1 MLFVGILVYVLI
13 FVVIPL
19 NVCFGKRSLRNRST
33 PKQLNGDKPN
43 TDRYCPYCR
52 TKLTKPNDCD
62 SCGREFLRADA
73 LTETQAKK
81 WGMGPA
87 VRIVMTRIVIIL
99 VIWGVFFFCVVV
111 PLLWLPSTCLSC
123 GVGALVAYRFAIG
136 TEKKYGRLAAAP
148 VRRLGKGLTCATV
161 GFAILSL
168 ILFVF
173 LSN

>member
-1 MLFVGILVYVLI
+1 MLFVAILVCVLI
-13 FVVIPL
+13 FVAIPL
-19 NVCFGKRSLRNRST
+19 NVCFGKRSLRNRGN
-33 PKQLNGDKPN
+33 PKKLNGENPM

-52 TKLTKPNDCD
+52 AKLTKPNDCD

-81 WGMGPA
+81 WGLGPA
-87 VRIVMTRIVIIL
+87 VRIVVTKIVIIL
-99 VIWGVFFFCVVV
+99 VIWGVFFFCLVV
-111 PLLWLPSTCLSC
+111 PLLWLPCTCLSC
-123 GVGALVAYRFAIG
+123 GAGALVAYRFAIG
-136 TEKKYGRLAAAP
+136 TEKKYGRLAAASL
-148 VRRLGKGLTCATV
+148 RRLGKGLTCATV